1 MELSVKN
8 VCLGAA
14 AIAAA
19 AAAFCF
25 LNPSEE
31 GRVKAAFKHAAELV
45 SKEAD
50 ESLFV
55 TATKTRSIAEI
66 VESEIEISI
75 PEQKVHSKFSRNELV
90 QQVAIVRKAC
100 ASLSVAFE
108 SVTVES
114 IDGDVARATA
124 DLLVSGSGT
133 KSFLQGRDTREFEAV
148 LKKSPV
154 DDKWRFS
161 SVAIK
166 AIVSAQ

>member
-8 VCLGAA
+8 LCLGAA
-14 AIAAA
+14 AVAAA
-19 AAAFCF
+19 VAAFCF

-31 GRVKAAFKHAAELV
+31 GRIKAAFKHAAETV
-45 SKEAD
+45 SKETD
-50 ESLFV
+50 ESLFA
-55 TATKTRSIAEI
+55 TAAKTRSLAEM
-66 VESEIEISI
+66 VESEIEISVT
-75 PEQKVHSKFSRNELV
+75 EQKVHSKLSRSELV
-90 QQVAIVRKAC
+90 QQVAIVRKSC
-100 ASLSVAFE
+100 SSLSVAFE

-124 DLLVSGSGT
+124 DLLVAGSGKT
-133 KSFLQGRDTREFEAV
+133 AFLQGRDTREVEAV

-166 AIVSAQ
+166 AIVTP